1 MLLDP
6 NSASLAPRSPAPPR
20 RWHPCPKAPLPA
32 AEPGVVLTNAGVN
45 VTRHAKGMSTAGDD
59 RLEQRANMLRRL
71 LWKWGHRHR
80 SGRYATSVWQIVE
93 ALAPAM
99 GWGPVPPKGHPD
111 RQRWL
116 RAHARN
122 VRFWLEHLQ
131 GAGIISF
138 EHEPDNRGQHWR
150 TIITLHKAPDPPA
163 DELAAAQR
171 RHKAFKARRRIQAR
185 RRRAHPERR
194 RRGRL
199 LELIRR
205 DCARPQAATR
215 RRLAI
220 ARACALKDH
229 QAATVAAAAAALD
242 PSPLL
247 TKHRAHRFTAPPAEE
262 PIRSEN
268 ASATSHVCWDRSGVT
283 HAHATELDDVVA
295 ALESSPETAS
305 PRKPERA
312 GEPDVGELQG
322 ALLWQMTPDELQAH
336 VAELEAARRARVE
349 LVTSHA
355 QRRAREVAAS
365 SADRGWPPW
374 RLKEAWVVWR
384 HGAEVAGEHGPGQA
398 GPLQP
403 GDLKLLAGA
412 VRRYEAHAARRP
424 PGWPSGGY
432 AALEQIATRAR
443 DRDALPVI
451 LHWAIAELEQL
462 SVRMHAIAVADDPDR
477 LARMIARAHRRRQP
491 PAPTRLRFRTPS
503 SAWPP
508 WAALDEHGTPILTDD
523 GALVLLDVLGAP
535 QRSEE
540 RYRTVLRDAYLVAGL
555 WPPPEADGPT
565 ARALNA
571 GAYDVELGERR
582 VLPGPYPPP
591 AGARADADPADV
603 ELARLTAIAL
613 RTVQRLAVAERG
625 RRLAAARRAR
635 AEHTRDEHQ
644 ALARRLATGPHD
656 GAARPARPHNAP

>member
-20 RWHPCPKAPLPA
+20 RWHPCAKAPLPR

-45 VTRHAKGMSTAGDD
+45 VTRHAKGMTTVGDD

-80 SGRYATSVWQIVE
+80 SGRYATSIWQIVE

-138 EHEPDNRGQHWR
+138 ESEPDNRGQDWR
-150 TIITLHKAPDPPA
+150 TIITLHTPPDPPA
-163 DELAAAQR
+163 DELAAAKR

-205 DCARPQAATR
+205 DSARPQAATR

-220 ARACALKDH
+220 ARACALKEH

-268 ASATSHVCWDRSGVT
+268 VIATSQLCWDRSGVT
-283 HAHATELDDVVA
+283 RARAPGLDDVVA

-305 PRKPERA
+305 PREPERA
-312 GEPDVGELQG
+312 GEPGVREMQG
-322 ALLWQMTPDELQAH
+322 ALLWRMTPDELRAH
-336 VAELEAARRARVE
+336 VAELEAARRARYE
-349 LVTSHA
+349 LVAGHA
-355 QRRAREVAAS
+355 QRRAHEVAVS
-365 SADRGWPPW
+365 PADRRWPPW

-384 HGAEVAGEHGPGQA
+384 HGADVAGEHGPGQA

-403 GDLKLLAGA
+403 ADLALLTGA
-412 VRRYEAHAARRP
+412 VRRYEAHASRRA
-424 PGWPSGGY
+424 PGWPAGGY
-432 AALEQIATRAR
+432 AALEQIACRAR
-443 DRDALPVI
+443 SRDALPVI

-462 SVRMHAIAVADDPDR
+462 SVRMGAIAVADDPDR
-477 LARMIARAHRRRQP
+477 LARMIARARRRRQP
-491 PAPTRLRFRTPS
+491 PAPTRLQFRTTE

-523 GALVLLDVLGAP
+523 GALQLLDVLGMP

-555 WPPPEADGPT
+555 WPPPEADGPS
-565 ARALNA
+565 ARARNA

-591 AGARADADPADV
+591 AGARPPADPADI
-603 ELARLTAIAL
+603 ELARLTGIEL
-613 RTVQRLAVAERG
+613 RTARRLDVDERD

-635 AEHTRDEHQ
+635 AEQTRDEQH
-644 ALARRLATGPHD
+644 ALARRLA
-656 GAARPARPHNAP
+656 ARPHDDAERAPRPPMK